1 MNIQNQI
8 KNFYFILNQNVVLM
22 AVMFHMAAL
31 VVCLRFFLL
40 CWYPTVQS
48 RSIASNTTL
57 QLPSPCMLRL
67 NISFSSVVKCINA
80 ALYTIALSYYFFVIN
95 RICQNQCLP
104 TGVHIYLI
112 VDYILTLLSVIIFDR
127 QRQRLK
133 LSRNFQILLKHQRWI
148 TFSQKIH
155 LSKLYVFGKDK
166 FVSQNFIYIQNL
178 NEKSLE
184 NKANEG
190 KLASGEPE

>member
-1 MNIQNQI
+1 MYLTI
-8 KNFYFILNQNVVLM
+8 
-22 AVMFHMAAL
+22 
-31 VVCLRFFLL
+31 
-40 CWYPTVQS
+40 
-48 RSIASNTTL
+48 
-57 QLPSPCMLRL
+57 
-67 NISFSSVVKCINA
+67 A
-80 ALYTIALSYYFFVIN
+80 ALYTRTIVLFFSLLIEYAKTSV
-95 RICQNQCLP
+95 CQLAY
-104 TGVHIYLI
+104 IYLI
-112 VDYILTLLSVIIFDR
+112 VDYILILLSVIIFDR

-133 LSRNFQILLKHQRWI
+133 LSRIFQILLKHQRWI